1 MLLKSIKIVVNQ
13 IYLVPENSP
22 KWYSPTFEPIHS
34 ALGIFRLESL
44 YHNVEI
50 SAIHILREIDF
61 GKIKVLKTSILT
73 IWYLANFSPDKMQK
87 STKTKLLCAE
97 TVWTV
102 DFETPK
108 SLKLN
113 SRTCN
118 LSGRKISTLC
128 VQMLKDYLIK

>member
-87 STKTKLLCAE
+87 STKTKLQMC
-97 TVWTV
+97 WNC
-102 DFETPK
+102 
-108 SLKLN
+108 LN
-113 SRTCN
+113 SRFWN
-118 LSGRKISTLC
+118 SKITEIEFTY
-128 VQMLKDYLIK
+128 M